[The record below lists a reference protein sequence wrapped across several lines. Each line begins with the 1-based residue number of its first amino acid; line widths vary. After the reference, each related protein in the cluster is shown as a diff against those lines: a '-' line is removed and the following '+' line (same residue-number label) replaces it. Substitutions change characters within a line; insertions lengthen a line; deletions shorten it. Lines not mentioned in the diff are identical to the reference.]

1 MESEMKNENNQK
13 EIFEVFEELEKRA
26 KEIYPTIDKD
36 IETFNSM
43 RVEQESYLNYLS
55 LLNEQPLPK
64 ASNQTCIE

>member
-1 MESEMKNENNQK
+1 MKNEDKQK
-13 EIFEVFEELEKRA
+13 EILEVFKELEKNA
-26 KEIYPTIDKD
+26 KEIYPDLEKD
-36 IETFNSM
+36 IETFNSI

>member
-1 MESEMKNENNQK
+1 MKNENNQK

>member
-1 MESEMKNENNQK
+1 MKNEDNQK
-13 EIFEVFEELEKRA
+13 EILEIFQDLEKKA
-26 KEIYPTIDKD
+26 KEIYPNIETD

-43 RVEQESYLNYLS
+43 RVEEESYLNYIL